1 MSDRLPVGPRPG
13 RIPDPHAREWSP
25 LTKAQAHRLTAKIVK
40 AGEDFLALL
49 VQAWEQK
56 AWAALKYRTWDE
68 YVRGELSL
76 SRSSGY
82 RLLDQGMVIRAIE
95 AACADVPRAGH
106 EATQNVPRAGH
117 GPAVSQRQA
126 KVLVGDLPAAAS
138 EVAEAVAA
146 GVAMPDAVKDV
157 VAKRSSAGLVEPKP
171 PAPVTSISQARAWA
185 APYLHPCPSCRCH
198 RAPTVTGRQC
208 KHPKE
213 KKVGRACEAC
223 GDKRAWPL

>member
-1 MSDRLPVGPRPG
+1 MADRLPVGPRPG

-82 RLLDQGMVIRAIE
+82 RLLDQGMVIQAIE
-95 AACADVPRAGH
+95 AACADVPRAGHEGH

-126 KVLVGDLPAAAS
+126 KVLVDDLPAAAS
-138 EVAEAVAA
+138 EVAEAVQA
-146 GVAMPDAVKDV
+146 GATVPDAVK
-157 VAKRSSAGLVEPKP
+157 VAVARRQPLAPSSRFREFAHG
-171 PAPVTSISQARAWA
+171 
-185 APYLHPCPSCRCH
+185 CPSCRCPVAALSQPTTCDH
-198 RAPTVTGRQC
+198 PAVPPPLVKRNGRMCLICHKPWRA
-208 KHPKE
+208 
-213 KKVGRACEAC
+213 A
-223 GDKRAWPL
+223 